1 MPAQPARVALFGF
14 GLAGRVFHAPLI
26 AAEPGLEL
34 AVVVTGDDER
44 RAQVAA
50 AYPGA
55 EVVDGADAVWERAG
69 ALDLVVVATPNRAH
83 VPLARAALDAG
94 LAVVV
99 DKPLASDAAAAR
111 MLVEY
116 AEAVG
121 GLLTVFQNRRWDGD
135 FLTLRKVLDA
145 GRLGAVLRFES
156 RFDRW
161 RPDGGGAWRETEA
174 PSDGGGL
181 LLDLGSHLADQA
193 VQLFGPVARVY
204 AELDVRRAGNAA
216 EDDVFVALEHAS
228 GVRSHLAMSALV
240 AQIPPRMRVLGD
252 AGAFVKDG
260 LDVQEAQLDA
270 GMRPGEAGWGEDP
283 QTRWAMLG
291 SDADAEPVPTL
302 PGAYERFY
310 AGVAAALRDG
320 TAAPVDPWDAVGV
333 LEILDA
339 ARRSSAQARVVE
351 LG

>member
-1 MPAQPARVALFGF
+1 LGVGTGVRLGVGTGVFGV
-14 GLAGRVFHAPLI
+14 G
-26 AAEPGLEL
+26 
-34 AVVVTGDDER
+34 
-44 RAQVAA
+44 
-50 AYPGA
+50 
-55 EVVDGADAVWERAG
+55 
-69 ALDLVVVATPNRAH
+69 VVVAVGVGTGAD
-83 VPLARAALDAG
+83 VGCGIVVGAAVGAAVGTGVTVGLTVGAADGAGLAAAAGVGAALDAG